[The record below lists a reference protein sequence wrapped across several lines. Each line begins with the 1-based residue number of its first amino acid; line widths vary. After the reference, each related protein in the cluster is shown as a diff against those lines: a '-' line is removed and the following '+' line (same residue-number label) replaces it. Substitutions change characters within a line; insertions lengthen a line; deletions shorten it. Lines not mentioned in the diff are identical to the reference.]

1 VRVTANTGY
10 QSVLADIQRAAE
22 DLAKWQRQISSGKRV
37 NAPHDDPAA
46 AMVAISERGELA
58 LTESYADAAAAV
70 ESRLTAVD
78 TVLSDLIN
86 QFEDAKVTAAAGR
99 STILSANQRETLA
112 QKLEGLKAAIAADL
126 NSQFRGT
133 YVFAGTDSTTQ
144 PYPVQASGVVDPY
157 QGNTSFAQV
166 EVSRGEMVQV
176 TFDGD
181 AVARGTDTDN
191 IFQVMDA
198 LIAAVRSGDMA
209 GVDVGIAGLDRAFD
223 RATATQ
229 SAVGISLSRLEGQ
242 KSRLQA
248 LRLESVARISK
259 AEDANLAEAI
269 TNMTRAETAQ
279 RAALAAAAS
288 RSSQSL
294 MDYLS

>member
-1 VRVTANTGY
+1 M
-10 QSVLADIQRAAE
+10 LADIQRAAD
-22 DLAKWQRQISSGKRV
+22 DLAKWQRQVSSGKRV

-58 LTESYADAAAAV
+58 LTESYGDAAAAV
-70 ESRLTAVD
+70 ESRLTAID
-78 TVLSDLIN
+78 TVLSDLVN
-86 QFEDAKVTAAAGR
+86 QLEDAKVTAAAGR

-112 QKLEGLKAAIAADL
+112 QQLEGLKAAIAADL

-133 YVFAGTDSTTQ
+133 YVFSGTAATTQ
-144 PYPVQASGVVDPY
+144 PYPVQASGTVDPY
-157 QGNTSFAQV
+157 QGNTSVARV
-166 EVSRGEMVQV
+166 EVNRGEMVQV

-191 IFQVMDA
+191 VFEMMDA
-198 LIAAVRSGDMA
+198 LISAVRTGDMTGIDA
-209 GVDVGIAGLDRAFD
+209 GIAGLDRAFD
-223 RATATQ
+223 RVTSTQ
-229 SAVGISLSRLEGQ
+229 SAVGISLSTLEGQ
-242 KSRLQA
+242 KARIA
-248 LRLESVARISK
+248 ELRIKSIERISK

-294 MDYLS
+294 MDYL